1 MRLPSLV
8 WITSPSL
15 VPGTI
20 WSSLVESVQA
30 TVMSEPTVER
40 AVILRSMPPTRKS
53 PAGGKSGI
61 ALSVV
66 GYLCAAALAA
76 PAAKAQQFPG
86 MVLSQ
91 PAPMPQ
97 AAPPQA
103 PPAPAPA
110 KAKPKP
116 KPKPVAAAETS
127 AEPTTSPSK
136 NNGEHIVMLVNDD
149 PITAR
154 EIEQRSRFLSASSN
168 SSEKAREIFQ
178 RLAQSEAVNT
188 KFRAMAEEIIK
199 QNQGKPKEQIMAL
212 IERRKA
218 ELGASLQRQAA
229 EQARGAEMPKYRQTA
244 IDEIIEEKLKLQEA
258 KKESVEV
265 TDDETNRVIKGI
277 AERNK
282 QTEAQFAQGLK
293 SVGVDIATMKARF
306 KAGFAWREV
315 IRRKYGAQIQVNE
328 KEIEQLIAALPA
340 GKGAPDKQELQVQR
354 IVFTLPSKLDQG
366 AMARALADAD
376 GMRRKFSGCKTMDA
390 LAKDQA
396 SAKFQPAQFIKPS
409 TIAEPSR
416 SMLLGAK
423 DGEMLPPQ
431 TSADGVELMVVCTRR
446 ALQIDDTQRQQAT
459 QELQS
464 RKFEELANR
473 RLRELR
479 QEAQIEHRG

>member
-40 AVILRSMPPTRKS
+40 AVILRSIRPTRNS
-53 PAGGKSGI
+53 LAGRRSCI

-91 PAPMPQ
+91 PAPMQQ

-103 PPAPAPA
+103 PPAPA

-116 KPKPVAAAETS
+116 KPKPVVATDTS

-136 NNGEHIVMLVNDD
+136 SSGEHIVMLVNDD

-188 KFRAMAEEIIK
+188 KFRAMAEEIIR

-229 EQARGAEMPKYRQTA
+229 EQARGVEMPKYRQAA

-282 QTEAQFAQGLK
+282 
-293 SVGVDIATMKARF
+293 
-306 KAGFAWREV
+306 
-315 IRRKYGAQIQVNE
+315 
-328 KEIEQLIAALPA
+328 
-340 GKGAPDKQELQVQR
+340 
-354 IVFTLPSKLDQG
+354 
-366 AMARALADAD
+366 
-376 GMRRKFSGCKTMDA
+376 
-390 LAKDQA
+390 
-396 SAKFQPAQFIKPS
+396 
-409 TIAEPSR
+409 
-416 SMLLGAK
+416 
-423 DGEMLPPQ
+423 
-431 TSADGVELMVVCTRR
+431 
-446 ALQIDDTQRQQAT
+446 
-459 QELQS
+459 
-464 RKFEELANR
+464 
-473 RLRELR
+473 
-479 QEAQIEHRG
+479 